1 MNINPF
7 SNEQLIQ
14 HRNMTQSQKRNIN
27 TTKEGVVVNSYVKDN
42 EISLSNLK
50 DTYVISDDTSM
61 PSELYNDYK
70 IVDKKLLPL
79 SAAALGVMGAIAS
92 LTGFVRYSAKA
103 SKNLSKEK
111 WLPAVTRNVN
121 LSKETSQVIYQMVQ
135 SPNSK
140 TFIAGAGVLTLSAM
154 AFMGKTFFDGF
165 KDIWVKRREANIQK
179 NLQENLI
186 DVETQ
191 AFSGKMQIIRS
202 MLSKYTKEFENYLN
216 DSEEKPNTPFGHK
229 TFAQFA
235 FKASDKKSISQAN
248 TQVEK
253 KHSFANALLGIGT
266 FAGIVGLGFLSL
278 KNLTKSKFHL
288 AESLE
293 QTKKAIEQIVK
304 SSTDETKNIDK
315 RNLEH
320 MFIEIE
326 TSKGIKKFVKE
337 QISALNWNK
346 EEKTEFE
353 KKILEK
359 IETSTTKVNPNIG
372 GDGTPKPAFNSFVDD
387 YKAFFYNWLL
397 DTSNPQFG
405 LLFGG
410 ITGITAI
417 GYGGKL
423 AGEALK
429 EVQVKKIN
437 AQTELELQKRLVS
450 TELRNFKAKK
460 DSAIKP
466 LVNEFYKQVD
476 SGNRTKEELKTTAEN
491 ILFEIKNGPPFVY
504 S

>member
-7 SNEQLIQ
+7 ANENLIQ
-14 HRNMTQSQKRNIN
+14 HRNMTQSQKKNIN
-27 TTKEGVVVNSYVKDN
+27 TTKEGVVVNSFVKDN
-42 EISLSNLK
+42 ELSLSNLK
-50 DTYVISDDTSM
+50 DTFVISDDTSM
-61 PSELYNDYK
+61 PSQLYNDYK
-70 IVDKKLLPL
+70 IIDKKLLPL
-79 SAAALGVMGAIAS
+79 SSVALGVMGAIAG

-103 SKNLSKEK
+103 SKNLAKEK

-165 KDIWVKRREANIQK
+165 KEIWVKRKEANIQK

-186 DVETQ
+186 AVETQ
-191 AFSGKMQIIRS
+191 SFSGKMQIIRS
-202 MLSKYTKEFENYLN
+202 MLSHYTKEFEGFLN
-216 DSEEKPNTPFGHK
+216 PPEEKPDTPFGRK

-235 FKASDKKSISQAN
+235 FGAN
-248 TQVEK
+248 EK
-253 KHSFANALLGIGT
+253 ENYLLETPKTNNLGNILLGFAT

-278 KNLTKSKFHL
+278 KNLTKSKIHL
-288 AESLE
+288 HESLE
-293 QTKKAIEQIVK
+293 QTKKAIAQIVK
-304 SSTDETKNIDK
+304 TSKDETKNADK
-315 RNLEH
+315 ENLEH

-326 TSKGIKKFVKE
+326 NSRGIKEFVKE
-337 QISALNWNK
+337 QISVLNWAK

-353 KKILEK
+353 KKIIEK

-410 ITGITAI
+410 ITAITAI

-423 AGEALK
+423 TGDALK

-437 AQTELELQKRLVS
+437 AQTELSLQKRLVS

-460 DSAIKP
+460 DSAINP
-466 LVNEFYKQVD
+466 LVKEFYKQVD
-476 SGNRTKEELKTTAEN
+476 SGKRTREELKTMAEN
-491 ILFEIKNGPPFVY
+491 ILFEVKNGPPFVY

>member
-7 SNEQLIQ
+7 ANEQLIQ

-27 TTKEGVVVNSYVKDN
+27 TTKEGVVVNSFVKDN
-42 EISLSNLK
+42 EVSLSNLK
-50 DTYVISDDTSM
+50 DTFIISDDTSM
-61 PSELYNDYK
+61 PAQLYKDNQ

-79 SAAALGVMGAIAS
+79 STVALGVMSAIAS
-92 LTGFVRYSAKA
+92 LTGFVKYSAKA
-103 SKNLSKEK
+103 SKNLAKEK

-154 AFMGKTFFDGF
+154 AFMGKTFFDGY
-165 KDIWVKRREANIQK
+165 KDIWVKRKEANIQK

-186 DVETQ
+186 AVETQ
-191 AFSGKMQIIRS
+191 SFSGKMQIIRS
-202 MLSKYTKEFENYLN
+202 MLSKYTKEFEGFLN
-216 DSEEKPNTPFGHK
+216 PPEEKPDTPFGRK

-235 FKASDKKSISQAN
+235 FTSKNKDTITPSFSQKVREHELGN
-248 TQVEK
+248 I
-253 KHSFANALLGIGT
+253 LLGFGT
-266 FAGIVGLGFLSL
+266 LAGIVGLGFLSL
-278 KNLTKSKFHL
+278 KNLTKSKMHL
-288 AESLE
+288 QESLE
-293 QTKKAIEQIVK
+293 NTKRAIAQIIK
-304 SSTDETKNIDK
+304 TSTDETKSADAE
-315 RNLEH
+315 NLEH
-320 MFIEIE
+320 MFVEIE
-326 TSKGIKKFVKE
+326 NAKRIKEFVKE
-337 QISALNWNK
+337 QISALNWTDK
-346 EEKTEFE
+346 EKADFE
-353 KKILEK
+353 KKVIEK

-437 AQTELELQKRLVS
+437 AQTELDLQKRLVS

-460 DSAIKP
+460 DSAINP
-466 LVNEFYKQVD
+466 LVKEFYKQVD
-476 SGNRTKEELKTTAEN
+476 SGKRTKDELKTMAEN

>member
-7 SNEQLIQ
+7 ANENLIQ

-27 TTKEGVVVNSYVKDN
+27 TTKEGVVVNNFVKDN
-42 EISLSNLK
+42 EVSLSNLK
-50 DTYVISDDTSM
+50 DTFVISDDTTM
-61 PSELYNDYK
+61 PTQLYKDYQ

-79 SAAALGVMGAIAS
+79 SSVALGVMGAIAG

-103 SKNLSKEK
+103 SKNLAKEK
-111 WLPAVTRNVN
+111 WLPAVTRTVN

-154 AFMGKTFFDGF
+154 AFMGKTFFDGY
-165 KDIWVKRREANIQK
+165 KDIWVKRKEANIQK

-186 DVETQ
+186 AVETQ
-191 AFSGKMQIIRS
+191 SFSGKMQIIRS
-202 MLSKYTKEFENYLN
+202 MLSHYTKEFEGFLN
-216 DSEEKPNTPFGHK
+216 PPEEKPDTPFGRK

-235 FKASDKKSISQAN
+235 FGANESEGYIQNSKKTNNLGNI
-248 TQVEK
+248 
-253 KHSFANALLGIGT
+253 LLGLAT

-278 KNLTKSKFHL
+278 KNLTKSKLHL
-288 AESLE
+288 QESLE
-293 QTKKAIEQIVK
+293 NTKKAISQIVQTSTNETK
-304 SSTDETKNIDK
+304 SSDAE
-315 RNLEH
+315 NLEH
-320 MFIEIE
+320 MFLEIE
-326 TSKGIKKFVKE
+326 HSRGIKEFVKE
-337 QISALNWNK
+337 QISALNWTK
-346 EEKTEFE
+346 EEKTDFE
-353 KKILEK
+353 KKIIEK
-359 IETSTTKVNPNIG
+359 IETSTTNVNPNIG

-397 DTSNPQFG
+397 DTSNPQFA

-410 ITGITAI
+410 VTGITAI

-423 AGEALK
+423 TGDALK

-437 AQTELELQKRLVS
+437 AQTELDLQKRLVS

-460 DSAIKP
+460 DSAISP
-466 LVNEFYKQVD
+466 LVKEFYKQVD
-476 SGNRTKEELKTTAEN
+476 SGKRTKEELKTMAEN

>member
-1 MNINPF
+1 MNVNPF
-7 SNEQLIQ
+7 VNENLIQ
-14 HRNMTQSQKRNIN
+14 HRNLTSSQKKNMS
-27 TTKEGVVVNSYVKDN
+27 TTKEGVVVNSAIKENGNNLSDIKDSFIISDNAQLPSQLYKDN
-42 EISLSNLK
+42 
-50 DTYVISDDTSM
+50 
-61 PSELYNDYK
+61 K

-79 SAAALGVMGAIAS
+79 SAVALGVMGAIAG
-92 LTGFVRYSAKA
+92 LTGFVRYSSKV
-103 SKNLSKEK
+103 SKNLAKEK

-121 LSKETSQVIYQMVQ
+121 LSKEHYQVIFQMVQ

-165 KDIWVKRREANIQK
+165 KDIWVKRKEANIQK

-191 AFSGKMQIIRS
+191 AFSGKMQIIRA
-202 MLSKYTKEFENYLN
+202 MLSKYSQDFEKYIN
-216 DSEEKPNTPFGHK
+216 PNTEKTEQGFGRK
-229 TFAQFA
+229 TFEQFA
-235 FKASDKKSISQAN
+235 FGGKENKQNIKNQGNN
-248 TQVEK
+248 TWG
-253 KHSFANALLGIGT
+253 NILLGIGT

-278 KNLTKSKFHL
+278 KNLTKSKMHL
-288 AESLE
+288 EESLNK
-293 QTKKAIEQIVK
+293 TKDMIKEVVK
-304 SSTDETKNIDK
+304 TSSEATKEKDK
-315 RNLEH
+315 ENLSH

-326 TSKGIKKFVKE
+326 NSNGVKDFVKE
-337 QISALNWNK
+337 QINLLKWEKN
-346 EEKTEFE
+346 EEKSEF
-353 KKILEK
+353 LEK
-359 IETSTTKVNPNIG
+359 IFQKFDTSATKVNPNIG

-397 DTSNPQFG
+397 DTSNPQFA
-405 LLFGG
+405 LLFAG

-423 AGEALK
+423 TGEALK

-437 AQTELELQKRLVS
+437 AETELNLQKRLVS

-460 DSAIKP
+460 DSAVFP
-466 LVNEFYKQVD
+466 LVREFYKQVD
-476 SGNRTKEELKTTAEN
+476 SGRSREELKNTAEN
-491 ILFEIKNGPPFVY
+491 ILSEIKNGPPYVY

>member
-7 SNEQLIQ
+7 ANEQLIQ
-14 HRNMTQSQKRNIN
+14 HRNMTQSQKKNIN
-27 TTKEGVVVNSYVKDN
+27 TTKEGVVVNSFVKDN
-42 EISLSNLK
+42 EVSLSSLK
-50 DTYVISDDTSM
+50 DTFIISDDTTL
-61 PSELYNDYK
+61 PLQLYNDYK
-70 IVDKKLLPL
+70 IIDKKLLPL
-79 SAAALGVMGAIAS
+79 SSVALGVMGAIAG

-103 SKNLSKEK
+103 SKNLAKEK

-165 KDIWVKRREANIQK
+165 KEIWVKRKEANIQK

-186 DVETQ
+186 AVETQ

-202 MLSKYTKEFENYLN
+202 MLSHYTKEFEGFLN
-216 DSEEKPNTPFGHK
+216 PPEEKPDTPFGRK

-235 FKASDKKSISQAN
+235 FTSTENKTATPSFLQKARENGFFNVIFGMA
-248 TQVEK
+248 
-253 KHSFANALLGIGT
+253 T

-278 KNLTKSKFHL
+278 KNLTKSKLHL
-288 AESLE
+288 QESLE
-293 QTKKAIEQIVK
+293 QTKKAIIQVVK
-304 SSTDETKNIDK
+304 TSKDETKHADK
-315 RNLEH
+315 ENLEH
-320 MFIEIE
+320 MFLEIE
-326 TSKGIKKFVKE
+326 HSRGIKEFVKE
-337 QISALNWNK
+337 QISVLNWTK
-346 EEKTEFE
+346 EEKTDFE
-353 KKILEK
+353 KKIIEK
-359 IETSTTKVNPNIG
+359 IETSTTNVNPNIG

-410 ITGITAI
+410 VTAITAI

-423 AGEALK
+423 TGDALK

-437 AQTELELQKRLVS
+437 AQTELDLQKRLVS

-460 DSAIKP
+460 DSAINP
-466 LVNEFYKQVD
+466 LVKEFYKQVD
-476 SGNRTKEELKTTAEN
+476 SGKRTKEELKTMAEN
-491 ILFEIKNGPPFVY
+491 ILFEVKNGPPFVY

>member
-7 SNEQLIQ
+7 ANENLIQ

-27 TTKEGVVVNSYVKDN
+27 TTKEGVVVNNFVKDN
-42 EISLSNLK
+42 EVSLSNLK
-50 DTYVISDDTSM
+50 DTFVISDDTTM
-61 PSELYNDYK
+61 PTQLYKDYQ

-79 SAAALGVMGAIAS
+79 SSVALGVMGAIAG

-103 SKNLSKEK
+103 SKNLAKEK

-154 AFMGKTFFDGF
+154 AFMGKTFFDGY
-165 KDIWVKRREANIQK
+165 KDIWVKRKEANIQK

-186 DVETQ
+186 AVETQ
-191 AFSGKMQIIRS
+191 SFSGKMQIIRS
-202 MLSKYTKEFENYLN
+202 MLSHYTKEFEGFLN
-216 DSEEKPNTPFGHK
+216 PPEEKPDTPFGRK

-235 FKASDKKSISQAN
+235 FGANESEGYIQNSKKTNNLGNI
-248 TQVEK
+248 
-253 KHSFANALLGIGT
+253 LLGLAT

-278 KNLTKSKFHL
+278 KNLTKSKLHL
-288 AESLE
+288 QESLE

-304 SSTDETKNIDK
+304 TSKNETKSAD
-315 RNLEH
+315 RENLEH
-320 MFIEIE
+320 MFLEIE
-326 TSKGIKKFVKE
+326 HSRGIKEFVKE
-337 QISALNWNK
+337 QISALNWTK
-346 EEKTEFE
+346 EEKTDFE
-353 KKILEK
+353 KKIIEK
-359 IETSTTKVNPNIG
+359 IETSTTNVNPNIG

-397 DTSNPQFG
+397 DTSNPQFA

-410 ITGITAI
+410 VTGITAI

-423 AGEALK
+423 TGDALK

-437 AQTELELQKRLVS
+437 AQTELDLQKRLVS

-460 DSAIKP
+460 DSAISP
-466 LVNEFYKQVD
+466 LVKEFYKQVD
-476 SGNRTKEELKTTAEN
+476 SGKRTKEELKTMAEN